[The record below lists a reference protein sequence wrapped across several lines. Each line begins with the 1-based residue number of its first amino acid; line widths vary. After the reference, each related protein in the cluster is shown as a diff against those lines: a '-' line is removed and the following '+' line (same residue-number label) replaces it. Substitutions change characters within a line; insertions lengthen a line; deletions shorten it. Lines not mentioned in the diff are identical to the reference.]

1 MKMWNTKFLVF
12 VTVTTVFI
20 SSSVYCKEQFGQQ
33 VAGDRE
39 FSLSEDA
46 KKLRDAIVGL
56 GTDENTIVSI
66 LTNRTNA
73 ERQKI
78 ARFYHQQYDKI
89 LIKDL
94 SHDLSGT
101 LKRIVKALMME
112 PAEFLAYSLQDCL
125 NRILPHDSCVIS
137 ILCTKTRYELIP
149 IIDKYLF
156 MFNKT
161 LLSDIDA
168 ANDGVYKYFMK
179 TMLTPMMRDIGHV
192 NSTLVKENVKYI
204 PTKRDDCDAA
214 KNNYVKLMLMM
225 AKDSFEQIR
234 FTVFEYES
242 QHNTSV
248 AEAIK
253 ANCDEPIAKAFN
265 TIVSYAKNPA
275 GYYAEIIRKS
285 TVGLGTSDDTLIRTI
300 VSRQEIDLA
309 EIKQAYKQMYHTT
322 LTSSIASETSGYY
335 KKTLL
340 ALIGPE

>member
-1 MKMWNTKFLVF
+1 MWNTKFLVF

-56 GTDENTIVSI
+56 GTDENTI
-66 LTNRTNA
+66 
-73 ERQKI
+73 
-78 ARFYHQQYDKI
+78 
-89 LIKDL
+89 
-94 SHDLSGT
+94 
-101 LKRIVKALMME
+101 
-112 PAEFLAYSLQDCL
+112 
-125 NRILPHDSCVIS
+125 
-137 ILCTKTRYELIP
+137 
-149 IIDKYLF
+149 
-156 MFNKT
+156 
-161 LLSDIDA
+161 
-168 ANDGVYKYFMK
+168 
-179 TMLTPMMRDIGHV
+179 PMMRDIGHV